1 MCDNCCNLNA
11 VMYSTDSVNIT
22 GHLIY
27 YTDNIKTYIKKCC
40 LLRYYTGNDKLYIKF
55 EDKLLD
61 NIKYSNQKKQVYIKL
76 NNENGLIIPVYEFN
90 FTNKEIINH
99 PDDYTNKYKIQIN
112 RYIIIYKSNDQYTFV
127 TKTQYIKLNKR
138 LQSNMIIDESFEYV
152 YLLKDRT
159 AVRSNEEVYKIGKT
173 KQSNLNRFKSYPKGI
188 NLLLLIKCVDCSLV
202 EKKIMKLI
210 KEKYIHNK
218 DYGNEYFEG
227 NPEEMAID
235 ILNII
240 FNRL

>member
-40 LLRYYTGNDKLYIKF
+40 LLRYYTGNDKLYLKF

-112 RYIIIYKSNDQYTFV
+112 RYIIICKSNDQYTFV

-159 AVRSNEEVYKIGKT
+159 AVRSKEEVYKIGKT

-202 EKKIMKLI
+202 EKKIMKLF